1 MAMSIFKALVE
12 RFKHNLVS
20 EIGVLF
26 DSFLLLASSPN
37 STFQQKLEV
46 LKVLG
51 DICSDGHTT
60 VSLFLN
66 YDCSDQK
73 TRTKVFQNIVNT
85 VEHINNTKLESRDWI
100 NEEEANALRTAALKC
115 FVTIMKSWV
124 KWQSTRS
131 PINANNGLT
140 RENSLS
146 SALKPLKIANGANAN
161 ESELVRSHSLSSID
175 KNNNGQEATNSPPTA
190 PQNEES
196 VSFSNEDAFPF
207 SSTTPSYHDIF
218 VSQKKQEETFRNGIV
233 KFNIKPTHVKYKPLA
248 INFLLLP
255 RLSIF

>member
-1 MAMSIFKALVE
+1 MSIFKALVE

-46 LKVLG
+46 LKVLS

-66 YDCSDQK
+66 YDCSGEEN
-73 TRTKVFQNIVNT
+73 RSKVFQHIIST

-115 FVTIMKSWV
+115 FVTIMKSLV
-124 KWQSTRS
+124 KWQNTRS
-131 PINANNGLT
+131 PRGNENQQ
-140 RENSLS
+140 RENSVQSGS
-146 SALKPLKIANGANAN
+146 SKLRPLAIQSNGNGNN
-161 ESELVRSHSLSSID
+161 EEKKNDSDELVRSGSMSSM
-175 KNNNGQEATNSPPTA
+175 NGVSPP
-190 PQNEES
+190 PNPNEES
-196 VSFSNEDAFPF
+196 VSI
-207 SSTTPSYHDIF
+207 STSEMTLPYDTNTANYHDIF
-218 VSQKKQEETFRNGIV
+218 LNQKKKEEAIGRAVV
-233 KFNIKPTHVKYKPLA
+233 KFNMKPRDV
-248 INFLLLP
+248 
-255 RLSIF
+255 